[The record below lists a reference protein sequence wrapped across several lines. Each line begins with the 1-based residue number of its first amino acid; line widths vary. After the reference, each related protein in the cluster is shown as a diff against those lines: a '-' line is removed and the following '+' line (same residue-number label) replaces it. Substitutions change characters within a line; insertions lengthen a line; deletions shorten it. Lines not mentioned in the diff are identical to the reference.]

1 MSLQP
6 VAEGRATEGRPT
18 LTRDRVLRAAVEM
31 ADVDGI
37 AALSMRRLGRA
48 LGVEAMSLYNHVA
61 NKEELLDGIVD
72 IALAEVELPRPG
84 EPWKPA
90 MRHRAVSAREM
101 LGRHPWAAGLFE
113 SRLTLSATRLGYG
126 EAVIGCLREAGFS
139 VGEAIQAFGLLD
151 SYIYGFAIQE
161 RNLPVTGPGA
171 EHAADA
177 FAEAL
182 PADAYPHLAETARA
196 YATSGFDFG
205 DQFAVGLELILDGL
219 ERMHAEHGGSD
230 S

>member
-1 MSLQP
+1 MIQEPS
-6 VAEGRATEGRPT
+6 AEGRAA
-18 LTRDRVLRAAVEM
+18 LSRDRIIQAA
-31 ADVDGI
+31 ADLADAEGI
-37 AALSMRRLGRA
+37 ASLSMRRLGRV

-72 IALAEVELPRPG
+72 IALAEVDLPRPG
-84 EPWKPA
+84 EPWKAA
-90 MRHRAVSAREM
+90 MRRRAVSAREM

-113 SRLTLSATRLGYG
+113 SRLTVSATRLGYG

-139 VGEAIQAFGLLD
+139 VEEAIQAFGLLD

-161 RNLPVTGPGA
+161 RNLPVTGPQA

-177 FAEAL
+177 FADAL

-196 YATSGFDFG
+196 YATTGLNFG

-219 ERMHAEHGGSD
+219 ERRHAEHGGSD

>member
-1 MSLQP
+1 MIQEPS
-6 VAEGRATEGRPT
+6 AEGRAA
-18 LTRDRVLRAAVEM
+18 LSRDRIIQAA
-31 ADVDGI
+31 ADLADAEGI
-37 AALSMRRLGRA
+37 ASLSMRRLGRV

-72 IALAEVELPRPG
+72 IALAEVDLPRPG
-84 EPWKPA
+84 EPWKAA
-90 MRHRAVSAREM
+90 MRRRAVSAREM

-113 SRLTLSATRLGYG
+113 SRLTVSATRLGYG

-139 VGEAIQAFGLLD
+139 VEEAIQAFGLLD

-161 RNLPVTGPGA
+161 RNLPVTGPQA

-177 FAEAL
+177 FADAL

-196 YATSGFDFG
+196 YATTGLNFG